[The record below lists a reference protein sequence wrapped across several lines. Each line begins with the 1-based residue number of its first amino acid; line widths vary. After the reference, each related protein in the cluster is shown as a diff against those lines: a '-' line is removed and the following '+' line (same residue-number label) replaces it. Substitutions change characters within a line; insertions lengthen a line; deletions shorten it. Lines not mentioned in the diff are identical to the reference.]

1 MLRWSIRSTDNNT
14 NFLGTGAGIA
24 PVLVEMELLIAI
36 FMDYYMDYYM
46 DYLGKG
52 ITYALE

>member
-1 MLRWSIRSTDNNT
+1 MSPWSIRFAGNNT

-24 PVLVEMELLIAI
+24 PVLVEVELLIA
-36 FMDYYMDYYM
+36 FFM

-52 ITYALE
+52 ITYAIE

>member
-36 FMDYYMDYYM
+36 FMDYFM